1 MINPRLNNIKI
12 IKYEPMLNT
21 IFLDRDGV
29 INVDSP
35 DYIKTPDEFHFI
47 PGSTK
52 AMALLTAHGFD
63 IILITNQSVINR
75 KMVTPATLDA
85 IFDKL
90 KSGVAAEGGTI
101 KDIFFCPHTPRENC
115 SCRKP
120 LPGLILQAQK
130 KYSLDLK
137 ETCMVGDS
145 AKDMLCARNAGCG
158 KSVLVKTG
166 NGENALKTL
175 QSPKYA
181 PDHVV
186 EDLLAAAR
194 LIIQTSPR

>member
-1 MINPRLNNIKI
+1 MLNSQITDKSLM
-12 IKYEPMLNT
+12 PNT

-35 DYIKTPDEFHFI
+35 EYIKTPDEFCFI
-47 PGSTK
+47 PGSAK
-52 AMALLTAHGFD
+52 AIALLTAHGFD
-63 IILITNQSVINR
+63 VILITNQSVINR
-75 KMVTPATLDA
+75 KMVTASTLDA

-90 KSGVAAEGGTI
+90 KNGVTAAGGTI
-101 KDIFFCPHTPRENC
+101 KDIFFCPHAPHENC

-130 KYSLDLK
+130 KYDLHLE

-145 AKDMLCARNAGCG
+145 AKDILCARNAGCD
-158 KSVLVKTG
+158 KAVLVQTG
-166 NGENALKTL
+166 NGVNALKAL
-175 QSPKYA
+175 QAQGHS

-186 EDLLAAAR
+186 PDLMAAAK
-194 LIIQTSPR
+194 LIIQNYNQ

>member
-1 MINPRLNNIKI
+1 MPNI
-12 IKYEPMLNT
+12 

-47 PGSTK
+47 PGSAK
-52 AMALLTAHGFD
+52 AMALLTTHGFD

-75 KMVTPATLDA
+75 EMVSPPILDA

-90 KSGVAAEGGTI
+90 KSGVTAAGGTI
-101 KDIFFCPHTPRENC
+101 KDIFFCPHAPHENC

-130 KYSLDLK
+130 KYDLNLE

-145 AKDMLCARNAGCG
+145 AKDIMCARNAGCG
-158 KSVLVKTG
+158 KAVLVETG
-166 NGENALKTL
+166 NGVNALKTL
-175 QSPKYA
+175 QAQGHS

-186 EDLLAAAR
+186 PDLMVAAR
-194 LIIQTSPR
+194 LIIQNYQQ

>member
-1 MINPRLNNIKI
+1 
-12 IKYEPMLNT
+12 MLNT

-47 PGSTK
+47 PGSQK
-52 AMALLTAHGFD
+52 AISLLTDHGFD
-63 IILITNQSVINR
+63 VIIITNQSVINR
-75 KMVTPATLDA
+75 KMVTSPTLDA

-90 KSGVAAEGGTI
+90 KSGVRAAGGTI
-101 KDIFFCPHTPRENC
+101 KDIFFCPHTPHDTC

-130 KYSLDLK
+130 KYDLHL
-137 ETCMVGDS
+137 EDTCMVGDS
-145 AKDMLCARNAGCG
+145 AKDILCARNAGCG
-158 KSVLVKTG
+158 KAVLVKTG
-166 NGENALKTL
+166 NGETALKNL
-175 QSPKYA
+175 QALGQS

-186 EDLLAAAR
+186 PDLMAAAR
-194 LIIQTSPR
+194 LIIQNYKR